1 MKITAVRP
9 LVVDA
14 FRANY
19 VFVVIETS
27 EAISGVGEATVEHS
41 EPAIAAQIE
50 EFARGL
56 IGADPFAVE
65 HHIEMLS
72 RNSYWRTG
80 VTIRSALAG
89 IEAALLDIKGK
100 ALGVPVYEL
109 LGGKQRN
116 RLPAYANG
124 WFVGAREPGE
134 FAEKAAAAVALG
146 FKALKWDP
154 FGSAY
159 LTIDRAERN
168 RTIAKVHAV
177 REAVGAD
184 VELMIEVHGRFNV
197 PTAISLAQELAPFR
211 PYWLEEPIPPESIA
225 ALADVRAKSPIPI
238 AAGERYYE
246 PARFAEL
253 IEARAA
259 DYLQPD
265 ISHVGGLLE
274 AKRIAAMAHTRY
286 LPVCPHNPIGPVAN
300 AMTLQL
306 GASIP
311 NFGWLE
317 MMMSDVPWRG
327 EIVAEDLV
335 FEDGCMLIP
344 DRPGL
349 GIELREDEC
358 QKHPFAPHAL
368 RHYVGTLTD
377 IRPPNAKV
385 YYRRA

>member
-27 EAISGVGEATVEHS
+27 DAISGVGEATVEHS
-41 EPAIAAQIE
+41 EPAVAAQIE
-50 EFARGL
+50 EYARGL

-109 LGGKQRN
+109 LGGKQRD
-116 RLPAYANG
+116 RVPAYANG

-134 FAEKAAAAVALG
+134 FAEKAVAAVELG

-159 LTIDRAERN
+159 LSIERSERN
-168 RTIAKVHAV
+168 RTIAKVQAV
-177 REAVGAD
+177 REAVGPD
-184 VELMIEVHGRFNV
+184 VELMIEGHGRFNV
-197 PTAISLAQELAPFR
+197 PTAISLAHELAQFR
-211 PYWLEEPIPPESIA
+211 PYWFEEPIPPESIA

-238 AAGERYYE
+238 ATGERYYE

-253 IEARAA
+253 IEARAV

-306 GASIP
+306 AASIP

-317 MMMSDVPWRG
+317 MMMSDVSWRG
-327 EIVAEDLV
+327 EVAAEDLV
-335 FEDGCMLIP
+335 FQDGCMLIP

-349 GIELREDEC
+349 GIGLREDEC
-358 QKHPFAPHAL
+358 RKHPFAPHAL

-385 YYRRA
+385 YYRRT

>member
-19 VFVVIETS
+19 VFVAIDTTEG
-27 EAISGVGEATVEHS
+27 ISGVGESTVEHS

-50 EFARGL
+50 EFARQL

-109 LGGKQRN
+109 LGGKQRD
-116 RLPAYANG
+116 RVPAYANG

-159 LTIDRAERN
+159 LTMDREERN
-168 RTIAKVHAV
+168 RTVAKVRAV
-177 REAVGAD
+177 REAVGPNI
-184 VELMIEVHGRFNV
+184 ELMIEVHGRFNV
-197 PTAISLAQELAPFR
+197 PTAISLAHEFAPYR
-211 PYWLEEPIPPESIA
+211 PYWFEEPIPPESIA
-225 ALADVRAKSPIPI
+225 ALADVRSKSPIPI
-238 AAGERYYE
+238 ATGERYYE

-265 ISHVGGLLE
+265 ISHVGGLME
-274 AKRIAAMAHTRY
+274 AKRIAAMAHARY

-311 NFGWLE
+311 NFAWLE

-335 FEDGCMLIP
+335 FQDGCMLIP
-344 DRPGL
+344 NRPGL

-358 QKHPFAPHAL
+358 RKHPFAPHAL
-368 RHYVGTLTD
+368 RHYAGTLTD
-377 IRPPNAKV
+377 IRPPSAKV

>member
-1 MKITAVRP
+1 VKITDIRTH
-9 LVVDA
+9 VVDA

-19 VFVVIETS
+19 VFVVVDTD
-27 EAISGVGEATVEHS
+27 AGISGVGEATVEHG
-41 EPAIAAQIE
+41 EPAVAAQVIE
-50 EFARGL
+50 LARGL
-56 IGADPFAVE
+56 AGADPFAVE
-65 HHIEMLS
+65 HHVEMMS
-72 RNSYWRTG
+72 RGSYWRTG

-100 ALGVPVYEL
+100 ALGVPVYDL
-109 LGGKQRN
+109 LGGRQRD
-116 RLPAYANG
+116 RVPAYANG

-134 FAEKAAAAVALG
+134 FAAKAAAAVELG

-154 FGSAY
+154 FGTAY
-159 LTIDRAERN
+159 LTMDRAARN
-168 RTIAKVHAV
+168 NAVAKLRAV
-177 REAVGAD
+177 REAVGPD
-184 VELMIEVHGRFNV
+184 IELMIEVHGRFNV
-197 PTAISLAQELAPFR
+197 PTAIALAHEFAPYR
-211 PYWLEEPIPPESIA
+211 PYWFEEPVPPESIA
-225 ALADVRAKSPIPI
+225 ALADVRAKSPVPI

-253 IEARAA
+253 IEARAV

-274 AKRIAAMAHTRY
+274 AKRIAAMAHARY

-306 GASIP
+306 AAAIP
-311 NFGWLE
+311 NFAWLE
-317 MMMSDVPWRG
+317 MMMSDVPWRA

-349 GIELREDEC
+349 GVTLHEAACRA
-358 QKHPFAPHAL
+358 HPFAPHAL
-368 RHYVGTLTD
+368 RHYAGTLTD
-377 IRPPNAKV
+377 IRPPGATV

>member
-335 FEDGCMLIP
+335 FQDGCMLIP

-358 QKHPFAPHAL
+358 LKHPFAPHAL